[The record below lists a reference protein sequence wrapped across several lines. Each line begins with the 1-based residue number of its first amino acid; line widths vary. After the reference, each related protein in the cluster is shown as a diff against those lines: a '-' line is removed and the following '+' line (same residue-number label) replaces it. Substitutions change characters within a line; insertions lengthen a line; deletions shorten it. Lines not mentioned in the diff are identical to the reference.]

1 MTVDAIRADVC
12 MGTVVLATR
21 IEAPAREVWNR
32 LSWEG
37 MACLAGGR
45 LIARVEFAEPRNRV
59 GSLKT
64 YYLPNGNQPVVVKL
78 VAMNEDE
85 MMYRYCLVD
94 DGAALPGT
102 DYQSCLRVTPAG
114 PHACQLKIEHTFTP
128 IGVTE
133 EEYRRVWTEMEWIN
147 VNDVKRMVETG

>member
-1 MTVDAIRADVC
+1 

-21 IEAPAREVWNR
+21 IEAPAKDVWNR

-37 MACLAGGR
+37 MACLEGGR

-64 YYLPNGNQPVVVKL
+64 YYLPNGGLPVVVKL
-78 VAMNEDE
+78 VELNEEE
-85 MMYRYCLVD
+85 MMYRYRLID
-94 DGAALPGT
+94 EGSALPGT
-102 DYQSCLRVTPAG
+102 DYESCLRITPAG
-114 PHACQLKIEHTFTP
+114 PHACHLKIENTFTP

-133 EEYRRVWTEMEWIN
+133 DEYRQIWTEMEWIN
-147 VNDVKRMVETG
+147 VNDVKHLVETG